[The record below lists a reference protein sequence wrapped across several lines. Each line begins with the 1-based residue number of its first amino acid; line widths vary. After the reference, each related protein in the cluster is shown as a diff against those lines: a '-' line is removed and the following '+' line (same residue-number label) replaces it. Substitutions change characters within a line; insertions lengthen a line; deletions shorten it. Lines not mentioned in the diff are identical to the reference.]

1 MKKPQLSIVAGDSQV
16 YDLSRPETPTERI
29 RRLQA
34 NAKALARE
42 QVLALAATMEQLAEM
57 AGEIAKGGDAYQV
70 GVRELCER
78 MSEEMGPRAATIR
91 SLAERD

>member
-1 MKKPQLSIVAGDSQV
+1 VAGDSQV
-16 YDLSRPETPTERI
+16 YDLSKPETPTERI

-42 QVLALAATMEQLAEM
+42 QVLALTAAMDQLAAM
-57 AGEIAKGGDAYQV
+57 ASEISQGGEAYPV
-70 GVRELCER
+70 GVREICER

-91 SLAERD
+91 SLAERT

>member
-1 MKKPQLSIVAGDSQV
+1 MKKPQLSIVTGDSQV

-42 QVLALAATMEQLAEM
+42 QVLALAATMEQLGEM

>member
-1 MKKPQLSIVAGDSQV
+1 MKKPRLTLVDSQI
-16 YDLSRPETPTERI
+16 YDLSKPETPTERI

-34 NAKALARE
+34 NARALARE

-57 AGEIAKGGDAYQV
+57 AAEIARGGDAYQV
-70 GVRELCER
+70 GVREICER

-91 SLAERD
+91 ALAERD